1 MKWLLTILIILLL
14 GLQYRL
20 WVGQGS
26 LAEINRLQQQIELQ
40 AEENA
45 LLSTRNEALHQEVL
59 ELQTGMDA
67 IEERA
72 RSELGLIREGE
83 IFYMIV
89 DEKD

>member
-1 MKWLLTILIILLL
+1 MKLLLTILIILLL

-20 WVGQGS
+20 WIGPGS
-26 LAEINRLQQQIELQ
+26 LAEINRLQQQIADQL
-40 AEENA
+40 EENIQ
-45 LLSTRNEALHQEVL
+45 LSARNEALHQEVL

-72 RSELGLIREGE
+72 RSELGLIRDGE